1 MINKSALFN
10 YSIEIDQI
18 NVILD
23 IVIFEG
29 ELLITLLCPSSI

>member
-18 NVILD
+18 IVILD